1 MTKAEF
7 DYGYSHQEIAV
18 HMPTVDAANFLL
30 SYVNNLLG
38 SSYEITWDINEF
50 PYLFYLGDHRHTGW
64 TGTGGYNDQYT
75 KISYDEFFAAVNEWA
90 EIIDAEL
97 ESLADII

>member
-7 DYGYSHQEIAV
+7 DYGYVHKQIAV

-38 SSYEITWDINEF
+38 LSDEITWNINEF
-50 PYLFYLGDHRHTGW
+50 PYLFYLGIRHTGW

-75 KISYDEFFAAVNEWA
+75 KITYDEFFAAINDLQ
-90 EIIDAEL
+90 EIIDVDFEDMTEIL
-97 ESLADII
+97 